1 MKKISFI
8 IPMYN
13 AGSYI
18 GDCINSI
25 LSQNLAKEDFE
36 IIVVDDG
43 SVDKGK
49 DVVLSFDNIKYFYQ
63 ENKGQAAARNV
74 D

>member
-36 IIVVDDG
+36 IIVVDD
-43 SVDKGK
+43 
-49 DVVLSFDNIKYFYQ
+49 NKYNSLFNNNYF
-63 ENKGQAAARNV
+63 V
-74 D
+74 ID